1 MPDYSNSRKVNE
13 SSALNRIIR
22 GTVIIVVS
30 LALAIVYVSFAV
42 HHMRLQFE
50 EEFKSI
56 SDRKITDISN
66 VVGMTIHGDEIIAD
80 PVNATTKYTSV
91 FNLMLAN
98 MSDDDFSDESYA
110 LFLYSGGQ
118 ISPMI
123 LSNEEDPNNF
133 VVAKKDISEWLS
145 SDNAVYKA
153 DGENYESVLV
163 PISDSS
169 GRCVAVFE
177 YKCTFDKLSKMGD
190 ELEHRVLIA
199 VCIVVAAGVIL
210 FGVQTVAVK
219 VLSKPRKGETKL

>member
-30 LALAIVYVSFAV
+30 LALAIVSVSFAV

-123 LSNEEDPNNF
+123 LS
-133 VVAKKDISEWLS
+133 KQRRISRNGYLLIMQFIRQMERIMRAYL
-145 SDNAVYKA
+145 YQFLI
-153 DGENYESVLV
+153 VL
-163 PISDSS
+163 
-169 GRCVAVFE
+169 E
-177 YKCTFDKLSKMGD
+177 
-190 ELEHRVLIA
+190 
-199 VCIVVAAGVIL
+199 GV
-210 FGVQTVAVK
+210 
-219 VLSKPRKGETKL
+219 